1 MENKGFVGVF
11 LILACV
17 VRANLLRQAIRDF
30 LMKITGTTQRTIWEQ
45 EGDERVFVRTRI
57 GDVIDIIA
65 NNKITWIDKPGTS
78 DYRRY
83 WSMEEKKKSNVLP
96 SYRCDWSGKKGD
108 NYTCHVNVVNTRPLH
123 SKLICDSR
131 ISFTDLFIDFMI
143 QFARKVKYTISLQRV
158 LSYFSKKLE
167 ESFQFFRC
175 NDNDFVIVCTL
186 SA

>member
-96 SYRCDWSGKKGD
+96 SYRCGWSGKKGD

-143 QFARKVKYTISLQRV
+143 QFARNIRFLCNEFYLISPRNSKKVSNFFVATITISL
-158 LSYFSKKLE
+158 S
-167 ESFQFFRC
+167 
-175 NDNDFVIVCTL
+175 
-186 SA
+186 SAL